1 MVGLIRYWRV
11 TKRLLSVANV
21 RHAVNVT
28 TGALAGPA
36 APSTVE
42 RLLDAAAG
50 AFADRGFHATT
61 TRDIASRAGL
71 SPAGVYVHFDSKEAV
86 LYALSRRGHEA
97 ALDLVRGSA
106 TGPGTP
112 TERVA
117 RVMSGFAT
125 WHAEHYEVA
134 RVVQYE
140 FPHLQPEHRDEVLT
154 LRKDIDEAVR
164 ELLEEGVAS
173 GEFEVT
179 DVRETALALMSLCID
194 VARWYSPGVR
204 RTPDRI
210 GPTYASLGL
219 RLLGAR
225 G

>member
-1 MVGLIRYWRV
+1 
-11 TKRLLSVANV
+11 
-21 RHAVNVT
+21 
-28 TGALAGPA
+28 
-36 APSTVE
+36 
-42 RLLDAAAG
+42 
-50 AFADRGFHATT
+50 
-61 TRDIASRAGL
+61 
-71 SPAGVYVHFDSKEAV
+71 
-86 LYALSRRGHEA
+86 
-97 ALDLVRGSA
+97 
-106 TGPGTP
+106 
-112 TERVA
+112 
-117 RVMSGFAT
+117 MSGFAT

-225 G
+225 A